1 LIDVLSSS
9 ATKPRHSF
17 HATFLARYEQTV
29 RSVNVI
35 ARMAPVTP
43 WRLARRASFLY
54 KTNLELGSEH
64 ASFYQL
70 ELNARGLAQ
79 LIAGGSWEVV
89 TINGM

>member
-1 LIDVLSSS
+1 
-9 ATKPRHSF
+9 
-17 HATFLARYEQTV
+17 
-29 RSVNVI
+29 VI